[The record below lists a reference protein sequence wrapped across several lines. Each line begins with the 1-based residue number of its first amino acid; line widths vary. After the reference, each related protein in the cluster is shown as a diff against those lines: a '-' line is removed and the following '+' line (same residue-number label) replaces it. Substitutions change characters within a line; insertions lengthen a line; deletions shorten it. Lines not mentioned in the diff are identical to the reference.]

1 MGLTNSGKIFGDAAE
16 LMKWKLS
23 AAVAF
28 SSVTGYFLFAGDT
41 GNELPLVA
49 AGVFLLASGSAALN
63 QFTERKIDAL
73 MQRTMNRPLPSLR
86 MRPCIALLISAA
98 LLLTGVTLL
107 AFAGVLPLILGIINV
122 LLYNVIY
129 TGLKKITALAIVPGA
144 LVGAVP
150 PLIGYAAAG
159 GAITDTG
166 ILLFSLFIFLWQL
179 PHFWLLLIRYGG
191 EYENAGIKTI
201 YSVLSPSQISRLVF
215 FWIAGSSLLLW
226 SLTFIFLPL
235 EVPAALILMILN
247 VAFII
252 LFFRTLFN
260 FANEKSLKNAFIL
273 VNSFTLV
280 IMIILIVTS

>member
-1 MGLTNSGKIFGDAAE
+1 MKVTNSGKGFRNIAE
-16 LMKWKLS
+16 LVKWKLS

-28 SSVTGYFLFAGDT
+28 SSVTGYFLCSG
-41 GNELPLVA
+41 GPGSELPAVA

-63 QFTERKIDAL
+63 QFTERKSDAL

-86 MRPCIALLISAA
+86 MSPARALLISAILLLAGAA
-98 LLLTGVTLL
+98 LLALTGL
-107 AFAGVLPLILGIINV
+107 LPLILGILTV

-129 TGLKKITALAIVPGA
+129 TGLKKKTALAIIPGA
-144 LVGAVP
+144 LVGALP
-150 PLIGYAAAG
+150 PLIGYASAG

-179 PHFWLLLIRYGG
+179 PHFWLLLIRYGR
-191 EYENAGIKTI
+191 EYEIAGIKTI
-201 YSVLSPSQISRLVF
+201 YSVINPSQISRLVF

-226 SLTFIFLPL
+226 VLTFFLLPL
-235 EVPAALILMILN
+235 ELPAALSLMILN

-252 LFFRTLFN
+252 QFFRTLFN
-260 FANEKSLKNAFIL
+260 YRDEKNLNNAFIL
-273 VNSFTLV
+273 VNAFTMI